1 MPISALA
8 LSCVLLAQSAS
19 EPRLPLRVLYA
30 GDPDTEYSAGWE
42 EFLSAHTA
50 EVRAVGQMELTPELV
65 RAWDVLVID
74 GELQENGGA
83 YKRETVRVPL
93 RLADLQGRPVVLMG
107 GLGGMLSTQ
116 WLLAGSWGLYGC
128 HCLKPWLVVPPAGE
142 RTSVFQT
149 PFPIDEA
156 PSRQATPKV
165 YLEHDPGL
173 PPELDVLRV
182 FATDAHEPGYVT
194 RWEFRALPDAEWLA
208 SGINSKSAGHVA
220 VLRHGSIVL
229 WGFHGPASEL
239 TSAGTKLFLNAL
251 ACARAHEG
259 SLVENLRLA
268 APRED
273 LLAFYQRLAP
283 KLERAERA
291 GELEWLLTTGFAD
304 SVLDDPSTAPAWFAS
319 IRGYLVPAAGLG
331 FASDARCAELG
342 PANDSPRFLEELARR
357 LDDAPSDA
365 LALELLARYVPAAPR
380 EGASAWLR
388 AHQGELYFT
397 DVGGY
402 VWKLRGERAD
412 ELRELRVLDLAAQA
426 PLRIRARANE
436 EELVLELDVRVG
448 WHLYARPEGAF
459 AAVAL
464 RASPTCAYELGA
476 FAPPGDENGWLTRR
490 VELRVPLRRRPAGEG
505 LALELSFQA
514 CDADSCRTPETVR
527 LVR

>member
-1 MPISALA
+1 MPVSALA
-8 LSCVLLAQSAS
+8 LSCVLLAQSTS

-30 GDPDTEYSAGWE
+30 SDPDTEYSAGWA

-107 GLGGMLSTQ
+107 GLGGRLSTQ
-116 WLLAGSWGLYGC
+116 WMLAGSWGLHGC
-128 HCLKPWLVVPPAGE
+128 HCLAPWLVMPSAEE

-156 PSRQATPKV
+156 PRRQATPKV

-182 FATDAHEPGYVT
+182 FATDASEPGYVT
-194 RWEFRALPDAEWLA
+194 RWDFRALPDAEWLA

-229 WGFHGPASEL
+229 WGFHGPAEGL
-239 TSAGTKLFLNAL
+239 TSVGTKLFLNAL
-251 ACARAHEG
+251 AYAHAHDG
-259 SLVENLRLA
+259 SFVENLRLA
-268 APRED
+268 SPRED
-273 LLAFYQRLAP
+273 LLAFYMRLAP
-283 KLERAERA
+283 GRPRSERAELARIFPP
-291 GELEWLLTTGFAD
+291 GFPD
-304 SVLDDPSTAPAWFAS
+304 SVLEDPSTAPAWFREV
-319 IRGYLVPAAGLG
+319 RGHLRPAGDFFDL
-331 FASDARCAELG
+331 DARCAELG
-342 PANDSPRFLEELARR
+342 PANDSPAFLEELERR
-357 LDDAPSDA
+357 LGAAPDDA

-380 EGASAWLR
+380 ESASAWLR
-388 AHQGELYFT
+388 AHRAELYFT

-412 ELRELRVLDLAAQA
+412 ELRNVRVLDLATEA
-426 PLRIRARANE
+426 PLRVRARANE
-436 EELVLELDVRVG
+436 EELVLELDVRAG

-459 AAVAL
+459 TAVAL
-464 RASPTCAYELGA
+464 RASPDCAYELGA

-490 VELRVPLRRRPAGEG
+490 VELRVPLRRRPVGEG

-527 LVR
+527 LVH